1 MQNILEM
8 SNLYKSYGKQ
18 VVLNGLDLCVPK
30 GAIYGL
36 VGKNGAG
43 KTTLIRIICG
53 LQKQNVGDLKIN
65 NVPNTSAKIGEV
77 RKKIGAIVE
86 TPALHLNMSAHEN
99 LRIQMIL
106 LGNYNK
112 QTANELLE
120 FVGLGDVGKK
130 LTKNFSLGMRQRLAI
145 ALALCGNPDL
155 LVLDEPI
162 NGLDP
167 AGIIDIRE
175 LLIKINQEKGIT
187 ILVSSH
193 LLDEL
198 ARVATHYGFISD
210 GKLVSQITAEELTEA
225 PERKTILYLNNLNGF
240 VVAMSQFKNKFEFI
254 NENTISIKGPIEITD
269 LILALHKQGIIV
281 HRIVEKSESLEDKF
295 FELLGGGQNAQTDKN

>member
-1 MQNILEM
+1 
-8 SNLYKSYGKQ
+8 
-18 VVLNGLDLCVPK
+18 
-30 GAIYGL
+30 
-36 VGKNGAG
+36 
-43 KTTLIRIICG
+43 
-53 LQKQNVGDLKIN
+53 
-65 NVPNTSAKIGEV
+65 
-77 RKKIGAIVE
+77 
-86 TPALHLNMSAHEN
+86 MSAHEN

-210 GKLVSQITAEELTEA
+210 GKLVSQITAEELAEA
-225 PERKTILYLNNLNGF
+225 PERQTILYLNHLNGF
-240 VVAMSQFKNKFEFI
+240 VVAMSQFKNKFDFI
-254 NENTISIKGPIEITD
+254 DENTIAIKGPIEITD
-269 LILALHKQGIIV
+269 LVLALHKQGIIV

>member
-1 MQNILEM
+1 MQNILEI

-30 GAIYGL
+30 GSIYGL

-65 NVPNTSAKIGEV
+65 NIPNTSAKIGEV

-112 QTANELLE
+112 QTTNELLE

-225 PERKTILYLNNLNGF
+225 PERQTILYLNNINGF

-254 NENTISIKGPIEITD
+254 NENTIAIKGPIEITD
-269 LILALHKQGIIV
+269 LVLALHKQGIIV
-281 HRIVEKSESLEDKF
+281 HRIIEKSESLEDKF
-295 FELLGGGQNAQTDKN
+295 FELLGGNQNA

>member
-1 MQNILEM
+1 MQNILEI

-65 NVPNTSAKIGEV
+65 NVPNTSSKIGEV

-225 PERKTILYLNNLNGF
+225 PERQTILYLNNLNGF

-269 LILALHKQGIIV
+269 LVLALHKQGIIV